1 MRTLRIFI
9 WMFLGTKIAFAVLS
23 AHIKLDV
30 EFGWM
35 GFMLII
41 MLEFIVGVAVD
52 LIINESEISPEANTS
67 VPNFKH
73 DKSKF
78 LVLGGAGPGRKYH
91 MVNGKE
97 CIYVPLRK
105 IEMKYNT
112 LLLDDITEPVLYG
125 KYSIFCIYGNLF
137 LYAVSLNGA
146 IYSFDIREIAGL
158 AKLPDPQDEISFIIE
173 NKREWLEEFF
183 KRLESSPFFFDIEN
197 SYILR

>member
-1 MRTLRIFI
+1 
-9 WMFLGTKIAFAVLS
+9 MFLGILTAIVVLS
-23 AHIKLDV
+23 THIILDV
-30 EFGWM
+30 EFGRM
-35 GFMLII
+35 GFMLMII
-41 MLEFIVGVAVD
+41 LAFIVGVA
-52 LIINESEISPEANTS
+52 LGLTINKFEISPEANTS
-67 VPNFKH
+67 VSNFKH

-78 LVLGGAGPGRKYH
+78 LVLGDAGPGRQYH

-97 CIYVPLRK
+97 CIYVPLKK
-105 IEMKYNT
+105 IEIKYNT
-112 LLLDDITEPVLYG
+112 LLVDDNTEPVLYG

-183 KRLESSPFFFDIEN
+183 KKLESSPFFFDIEN

>member
-1 MRTLRIFI
+1 MRTVRILTGA
-9 WMFLGTKIAFAVLS
+9 FLGIIVGFAVLS
-23 AHIKLDV
+23 AHIILDI
-30 EFGWM
+30 ELGWM
-35 GFMLII
+35 GFMLMII
-41 MLEFIVGVAVD
+41 LGFVTGTAAG
-52 LIINESEISPEANTS
+52 LIINELEKSPEANTS

-78 LVLGGAGPGRKYH
+78 LVLGGADPGRQYH

-97 CIYVPLRK
+97 CIYVPLKK
-105 IEMKYNT
+105 IEIKYNT
-112 LLLDDITEPVLYG
+112 LLVDDNTEPVLYG

-183 KRLESSPFFFDIEN
+183 KRLERSPFFFDIEN